1 MEGMLN
7 DEFRISGIS
16 NKPFCPFEINQGI
29 EMPLIEMDP
38 DVQFYSESQNRG
50 EAMYMYL
57 MYLIDF
63 RWTSTETKSFQ

>member
-1 MEGMLN
+1 MEGMWN

-57 MYLIDF
+57 IDF